1 MRFID
6 KFDVILLDMGNTF
19 MFDCDRFSE
28 LEYFGK
34 TYRQL
39 SGILLKDAQVK
50 SIMSDVFNRMGKDY
64 ENPEYYECFPP
75 VKSYLIQVLKENNL
89 PISEIELLE
98 QVFAM
103 HEIGTVPDTH
113 AEAIGQ
119 LSRTHKLGVVS
130 NIWCK
135 SEFCL
140 NEFHRVGIAHLFE
153 TIIFSSDYG
162 IIKPSP
168 LIYRKAIE
176 QISVDESKIVFV
188 GDNLLFDIT
197 GAKAVGLSAVWIN
210 PDNKQLTPNIP
221 TPDLVIQD
229 LRNLLEQVY

>member
-103 HEIGTVPDTH
+103 H
-113 AEAIGQ
+113 
-119 LSRTHKLGVVS
+119 
-130 NIWCK
+130 
-135 SEFCL
+135 
-140 NEFHRVGIAHLFE
+140 
-153 TIIFSSDYG
+153 
-162 IIKPSP
+162 
-168 LIYRKAIE
+168 
-176 QISVDESKIVFV
+176 
-188 GDNLLFDIT
+188 
-197 GAKAVGLSAVWIN
+197 
-210 PDNKQLTPNIP
+210 
-221 TPDLVIQD
+221 
-229 LRNLLEQVY
+229 

>member
-6 KFDVILLDMGNTF
+6 NFDAILLDMGNTF
-19 MFDCDRFSE
+19 MFDADRFSE
-28 LEYFGK
+28 SEDFGQ

-39 SGILLKDAQVK
+39 RGTILNDTQVK
-50 SIMSDVFNRMGKDY
+50 LIILEVFKRMGVDY
-64 ENPEYYECFPP
+64 NNPAYYECFPS
-75 VKSYLIQVLKENNL
+75 VKSYLLSILEDKRL

-103 HEIGTVPDTH
+103 QEVGRIPNTH
-113 AEAIGQ
+113 AEAIRQ
-119 LSRTHKLGVVS
+119 LGKTHKLGVVS
-130 NIWCK
+130 NIWCQSK
-135 SEFCL
+135 FFLKEFQ
-140 NEFHRVGIAHLFE
+140 RVEITDLFE

-162 IIKPSP
+162 LIKPSP

-176 QISVDESKIVFV
+176 QIEVNESKIVFV
-188 GDNLLFDIT
+188 GDSLLFDIM

-210 PDNKQLTPNIP
+210 ANNQPLTVNAL

-229 LRNLLEQVY
+229 LRNLL